1 MQRLVVSVFVLVCT
15 LFLAVGEPREAE
27 AQAYSEVDAA
37 IDSVGLPPIFHTIAW
52 NESGD
57 NPYVINPV
65 SGACGPF
72 QFLPYIAG
80 HLGYT
85 CGMLTNPWIAA
96 EAALA
101 LYYESLALY
110 GNGLQPWGY

>member
-1 MQRLVVSVFVLVCT
+1 MRCT
-15 LFLAVGEPREAE
+15 LLLMACCFFSLVLGLGVADSAE

-37 IDSVGLPPIFHTIAW
+37 IDGVGLPYVFHVIAW

-57 NPYVINPV
+57 NPYVVNPW

-72 QFLPYIAG
+72 QFLPSTAWS
-80 HLGYT
+80 LGYT

-96 EAALA
+96 RAAMK
-101 LYYESLALY
+101 LYRQAVRLY

>member
-1 MQRLVVSVFVLVCT
+1 MRLLLLVACCFFSVVLA
-15 LFLAVGEPREAE
+15 LAVPDE

-37 IDSVGLPPIFHTIAW
+37 IDGVGLPPIFHTIAW

-57 NPYVINPV
+57 NPYAVNPF
-65 SGACGPF
+65 SGACSAF
-72 QFLPYIAG
+72 QFMPSTAWS
-80 HLGYT
+80 LGYT

-96 EAALA
+96 QAALE
-101 LYYESLALY
+101 LYWQSVQLY